1 MWLDVG
7 TDDALRAATQQF
19 ANALT
24 DAGDAPELRLAPG
37 GHTRVYWGAHLHD
50 YGKTARPGRKVG
62 HVTVTASDTE
72 RLEARLVRVHEL
84 CDCAGLS

>member
-1 MWLDVG
+1 MVNCIG
-7 TDDALRAATQQF
+7 TLPDRDAVLST
-19 ANALT
+19 
-24 DAGDAPELRLAPG
+24 P
-37 GHTRVYWGAHLHD
+37 GAHLHD